1 MGISDWPRTPL
12 PHLHARH
19 ASPIRGAGGWH
30 THAARAAPKRGI
42 HSDTLRANAGRSVHH
57 QASPRAARYDARF
70 RAFGAGEVPPGF
82 NSKQFNSNVVV
93 RWEYRPAST
102 LFVVW
107 QQGRAQEDR
116 HLGTC
121 ETRRDLNDLFDAL
134 SSNTVLVKLSYW
146 FNP

>member
-1 MGISDWPRTPL
+1 MLEGQYMYAQPFVTTGAF
-12 PHLHARH
+12 ARW
-19 ASPIRGAGGWH
+19 RE
-30 THAARAAPKRGI
+30 
-42 HSDTLRANAGRSVHH
+42 L
-57 QASPRAARYDARF
+57 ASPRTARDDARF
-70 RAFGAGEVPPGF
+70 RAFGAGEMPPGF

-116 HLGTC
+116 HRGTF

>member
-1 MGISDWPRTPL
+1 MRAMLLLLGVQVAGTLMPL
-12 PHLHARH
+12 VLLPSEVFIRIPFAPTLEGQYIIKPHR
-19 ASPIRGAGGWH
+19 
-30 THAARAAPKRGI
+30 
-42 HSDTLRANAGRSVHH
+42 
-57 QASPRAARYDARF
+57 
-70 RAFGAGEVPPGF
+70 VPPGTTRVFARLAREKCHRGF

-121 ETRRDLNDLFDAL
+121 ETRRDLNDLFDTL